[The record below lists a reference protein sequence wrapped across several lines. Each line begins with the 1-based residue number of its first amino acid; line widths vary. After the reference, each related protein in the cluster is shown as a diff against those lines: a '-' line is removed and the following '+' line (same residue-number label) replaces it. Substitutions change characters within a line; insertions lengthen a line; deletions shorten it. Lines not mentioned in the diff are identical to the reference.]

1 MINGQK
7 LYKNLLP
14 FPKDVAKFENLQV
27 GSEVEVEEFSYLLP
41 ITYYLLMIVKI
52 IALRAALMGTVINQ
66 VAAIFWIVESL
77 IA

>member
-14 FPKDVAKFENLQV
+14 FPKDVAKFKNLQV

-41 ITYYLLMIVKI
+41 ITYYLLPIHDGEDHS
-52 IALRAALMGTVINQ
+52 AHGGTDGDCN
-66 VAAIFWIVESL
+66 
-77 IA
+77 

>member
-14 FPKDVAKFENLQV
+14 LPKDVAKFENLQV

-41 ITYYLLMIVKI
+41 ITHYPLPITHYLYYLLPIDDSKDHS
-52 IALRAALMGTVINQ
+52 AHGGTDGDCN
-66 VAAIFWIVESL
+66 
-77 IA
+77 